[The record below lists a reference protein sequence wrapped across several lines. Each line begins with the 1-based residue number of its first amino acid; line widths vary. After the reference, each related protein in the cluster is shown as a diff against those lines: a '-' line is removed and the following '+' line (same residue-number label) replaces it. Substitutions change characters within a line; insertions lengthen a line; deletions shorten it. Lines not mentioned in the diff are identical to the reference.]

1 MDRLK
6 KLKENF
12 KVDEASIKPKFV
24 TFKRHCHEF
33 FLFLYTNV
41 CSRSCGLTLGY
52 MIVGALLFKS
62 LEAPYETFQKSALK
76 KYREDCLKDL
86 WIITD
91 SMNVLYEQNW
101 THMVEMR
108 LKEFENDIA
117 EAVEN
122 GIYSRNKDFNVEQRW
137 TFSAALLYCLSIIT
151 TIGYGNIAPKT
162 DVGKIVTIF
171 YALLGIPMMLLC
183 LTNIG
188 DLLAR
193 SFKFTYFHICFL
205 FRKPRRTHA
214 SSQKQ
219 VIEQMKSPMGKAV
232 EVATLEL
239 CNGDEKPPIGDKKL
253 PLGDDSSTLSSSP
266 TKSNNASMVVVPD
279 PSPVVIERVYRD
291 SSGSQDQRVPMYMV
305 LLLVTGYI
313 CGGAVLFSLWE
324 KWTFLNG
331 AYFCFITLSTI
342 GFGDLVPGS
351 DIFDTQSGQAKLII
365 CCLYLIM
372 GLAIIA
378 MSFNLVQ
385 EEVIIKCKNV
395 ARNLGLLKSENDD
408 DDD

>member
-1 MDRLK
+1 MNENLLLDGGPK
-6 KLKENF
+6 MAEGSKLAKCRRCVRIF
-12 KVDEASIKPKFV
+12 FTYLFSHVGLCAAV
-24 TFKRHCHEF
+24 TG
-33 FLFLYTNV
+33 YAV
-41 CSRSCGLTLGY
+41 LG
-52 MIVGALLFKS
+52 AFTFES
-62 LEAPYETFQKSALK
+62 LEQPFEINQRNTIIRFRDRC
-76 KYREDCLKDL
+76 REDL
-86 WIITD
+86 WNITD
-91 SMNVLYEQNW
+91 TLNVFYEEQW
-101 THMVEMR
+101 KLLVEKTLRQYELDLIHEIKNEGYDGMAY
-108 LKEFENDIA
+108 A
-117 EAVEN
+117 EAELQWSFP
-122 GIYSRNKDFNVEQRW
+122 G
-137 TFSAALLYCLSIIT
+137 ALLYCITVIT

-193 SFKFTYFHICFL
+193 SFKFTYFHLCFL

-219 VIEQMKSPMGKAV
+219 VIEHMKSPMGKAV